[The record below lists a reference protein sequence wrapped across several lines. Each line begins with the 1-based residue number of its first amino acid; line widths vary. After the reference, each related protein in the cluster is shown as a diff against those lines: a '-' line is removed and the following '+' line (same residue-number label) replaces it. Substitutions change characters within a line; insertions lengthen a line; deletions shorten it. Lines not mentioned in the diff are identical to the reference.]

1 MGFGKGH
8 HLHLIDGS
16 AFIFR
21 AYHALPPL
29 TRKSDGLPVG
39 AVSGFCNML
48 NRYIE
53 DNDGPDAPT
62 HVAVIFDHS
71 SYSFRNK
78 IYDGYKANRPPAPE
92 DLVPQFP
99 LTREATKAFNIACEE
114 MEGFEAD
121 DMIAT
126 LAFRARDA
134 GGRVTIISSDKD
146 LMQLIQDGVSLY
158 DPMKN
163 IKIGPEAVLEK
174 FGVSPDKVIDVQA
187 LAGDSSDNVPG
198 VPGIGV
204 KTASQLINEYGSL
217 EKLLDN
223 ASSIKQEKRRE
234 SLLNNAELAIVSK
247 KLVSLFSDVPI
258 PYKISDLKWTPRND
272 DNLLAFL
279 KENNFKRLE
288 NRYFDPEQAG
298 NSQPESKNIEQN
310 YNLIT
315 KLSDLQNLIDECIK
329 CGVIAVDTETDSIN
343 AVQANLVGVSIST
356 KPGTAYY
363 IPLRHIENSV
373 PLLIDEKLDQK
384 DKIEQINFD
393 SAINLLKKILEDP
406 SIIKVGHNIKY
417 DMLVFSQK
425 RNGSIN
431 LFPVHDTMCMSYVN
445 DANRYSH
452 KLDSLAKDFFDH
464 ETIKYDDVCGRGAK
478 QVTFDKIHPNDVLN
492 YAAEDA
498 DFCLRIFLA
507 LKEELFISKLNSV
520 YERIER
526 PLINVIANMEKE
538 GILIDKSTLNALS
551 IEFQDKL
558 TLLQKKIYESCGEE
572 FNIASPKQLGEI
584 LFEKLNLPQDKKSK
598 TGNYSTSI
606 SVLEGLSTK
615 GFEIADLIIEWRTLS
630 KLKSTYTD
638 ALQESINKQT
648 KRVHTSYSMASAS
661 TGRLASTNPNL
672 QNIPIRTSDGRRIR
686 EAFIARDGYK
696 LISADYS
703 QIELRLM
710 AHAANE
716 TEMIKAFNENVDIH
730 SQTASKVFGIPIED
744 LDSETRRSAKAIN
757 FGIIYGI
764 SSFGLSKQLSCS
776 QSEAKNFIESYFDQF
791 PKIKSYM
798 DAMIE
803 NAKMKGYVETFF
815 GRRIPIKGI
824 NSKNFQERSFAERQ
838 SINAPIQGSAADII
852 KRAMIKIHN
861 VFQEKNIES
870 KMLLQVHDELVFE
883 CPKDEI
889 NTVSNLI
896 KKEMEQAN
904 LPLFPLNIP
913 IVVDFGEAD
922 NWSEAH

>member
-1 MGFGKGH
+1 MGSQR
-8 HLHLIDGS
+8 LILVDGS
-16 AFIFR
+16 GYIFR
-21 AYHALPPL
+21 AFYALPPMS
-29 TRKSDGLPVG
+29 REDGTPVN
-39 AVSGFCNML
+39 AVFGFTSML
-48 NRYIE
+48 LKLSE
-53 DNDGPDAPT
+53 DMEGENILVVFDAART
-62 HVAVIFDHS
+62 T
-71 SYSFRNK
+71 FRNA
-78 IYDGYKANRPPAPE
+78 IYKEYKANRSEPPE
-92 DLVPQFP
+92 ELVPQFD
-99 LTREATKAFNIACEE
+99 LIKKATTAIGLKSLEVENY
-114 MEGFEAD
+114 EAD
-121 DMIAT
+121 DIIAT
-126 LAFRARDA
+126 YVKIAKKENIETL
-134 GGRVTIISSDKD
+134 VISSDKD

-288 NRYFDPEQAG
+288 NRYFDLEQEG

-393 SAINLLKKILEDP
+393 SAINLLKKILQDP
-406 SIIKVGHNIKY
+406 SIIKVGHNIKF

-431 LFPVHDTMCMSYVN
+431 LYPVHDTMCMSYVN

-464 ETIKYDDVCGRGAK
+464 ETIKYDDVCGKGAK
-478 QVTFDKIHPNDVLN
+478 QVTFDKIHPNDGLN

-498 DFCLRIFLA
+498 DFCLRIFLG

-686 EAFIARDGYK
+686 EAFIAKDGYK

-791 PKIKSYM
+791 PKIKIYM

-889 NTVSNLI
+889 KAVSHLI

>member
-1 MGFGKGH
+1 MGSQR
-8 HLHLIDGS
+8 LILVDGS
-16 AFIFR
+16 GYIFR
-21 AYHALPPL
+21 AFYALPPMS
-29 TRKSDGLPVG
+29 REDGTPVN
-39 AVSGFCNML
+39 AVFGFTSML
-48 NRYIE
+48 LKLSE
-53 DNDGPDAPT
+53 DMEGENILVVFDAART
-62 HVAVIFDHS
+62 T
-71 SYSFRNK
+71 FRNE
-78 IYDGYKANRPPAPE
+78 IYKEYKANRSEPPE
-92 DLVPQFP
+92 ELVPQFD
-99 LTREATKAFNIACEE
+99 LIKKATTAIGLKSLEVENY
-114 MEGFEAD
+114 EAD
-121 DMIAT
+121 DIIAT
-126 LAFRARDA
+126 YVKIAKKENIETL
-134 GGRVTIISSDKD
+134 VISSDKD

-406 SIIKVGHNIKY
+406 SIIKVGHNIKF

-431 LFPVHDTMCMSYVN
+431 LYPVHDTMCMSYII

-464 ETIKYDDVCGRGAK
+464 ETIKYDDVCGKGAK

-558 TLLQKKIYESCGEE
+558 TLLQKKIYELCGEE

-606 SVLEGLSTK
+606 SVLEELSTK
-615 GFEIADLIIEWRTLS
+615 GFEIADLVIEWRALS

-744 LDSETRRSAKAIN
+744 LDSEIRRSAKAIN

-764 SSFGLSKQLSCS
+764 SAFGLSKQLSCS

>member
-1 MGFGKGH
+1 MGSQR
-8 HLHLIDGS
+8 LILVDGS
-16 AFIFR
+16 GYIFR
-21 AYHALPPL
+21 AFYALPPMS
-29 TRKSDGLPVG
+29 REDGTPVN
-39 AVSGFCNML
+39 AVFGFTSML
-48 NRYIE
+48 LKLSE
-53 DNDGPDAPT
+53 DMQGENILVVFDAART
-62 HVAVIFDHS
+62 T
-71 SYSFRNK
+71 FRNA
-78 IYDGYKANRPPAPE
+78 IYKEYKANRSEPPE
-92 DLVPQFP
+92 ELVPQFD
-99 LTREATKAFNIACEE
+99 LIKKATTAIGLKSLEVENY
-114 MEGFEAD
+114 EAD
-121 DMIAT
+121 DIIAT
-126 LAFRARDA
+126 YVKIAKKENIETL
-134 GGRVTIISSDKD
+134 IISSDKD
-146 LMQLIQDGVSLY
+146 LMQLIQDGVSLH

-163 IKIGPEAVLEK
+163 IKIGQEAVLEK
-174 FGVSPDKVIDVQA
+174 FGVLPDKVIDVQA

-217 EKLLDN
+217 ENLLDN

-258 PYKISDLKWTPRND
+258 PYKLSDLKWTPRND

-288 NRYFDPEQAG
+288 NRYFDSEQEG

-329 CGVIAVDTETDSIN
+329 CGVTAVDTETDSIN

-373 PLLIDEKLDQK
+373 TLLIDDKFDQK

-431 LFPVHDTMCMSYVN
+431 LFPVHDTMCMSYVT

-478 QVTFDKIHPNDVLN
+478 QVTFDKIHPNDALN

-520 YERIER
+520 YEKIER
-526 PLINVIANMEKE
+526 PLINVIASMEKE

-558 TLLQKKIYESCGEE
+558 ILLQKKIYELCGEE

-638 ALQESINKQT
+638 ALQESINKHT

-686 EAFIARDGYK
+686 EAFIAKDGYK

-744 LDSETRRSAKAIN
+744 LDADIRRSAKAIN

-764 SSFGLSKQLSCS
+764 SAFGLSKQLSCS

-861 VFQEKNIES
+861 VFQEKSLET

-883 CPKDEI
+883 CPKYEI
-889 NTVSNLI
+889 NDVSKLI

-913 IVVDFGEAD
+913 ILVDFGEAD
-922 NWSEAH
+922 NWSQAH

>member
-1 MGFGKGH
+1 MGSQR
-8 HLHLIDGS
+8 LILVDGS
-16 AFIFR
+16 GYIFR
-21 AYHALPPL
+21 AFYALPPMS
-29 TRKSDGLPVG
+29 REDGTPVN
-39 AVSGFCNML
+39 AVFGFTSML
-48 NRYIE
+48 LKLSE
-53 DNDGPDAPT
+53 DMEGENILVVFDAART
-62 HVAVIFDHS
+62 T
-71 SYSFRNK
+71 FRNE
-78 IYDGYKANRPPAPE
+78 IYKEYKANRSEPPE
-92 DLVPQFP
+92 ELVPQFD
-99 LTREATKAFNIACEE
+99 LIKKATTAIGLKSLEVENY
-114 MEGFEAD
+114 EAD
-121 DMIAT
+121 DIIAT
-126 LAFRARDA
+126 YVKIAKKENIETL
-134 GGRVTIISSDKD
+134 VISSDKD
-146 LMQLIQDGVSLY
+146 LMQLIQDHVSLY

-163 IKIGPEAVLEK
+163 IKIGPEAVFEK

-288 NRYFDPEQAG
+288 NRYFDLEQEG

-431 LFPVHDTMCMSYVN
+431 LYPVHDTMCMSYVN

-744 LDSETRRSAKAIN
+744 LDSEIRRSAKAIN

-764 SSFGLSKQLSCS
+764 SAFGLSKQLSCS

-904 LPLFPLNIP
+904 LPSFPLNIP

>member
-1 MGFGKGH
+1 MGSQR
-8 HLHLIDGS
+8 LILVDGS
-16 AFIFR
+16 GYIFR
-21 AYHALPPL
+21 AFYALPPMS
-29 TRKSDGLPVG
+29 REDGTPVN
-39 AVSGFCNML
+39 AVFGFTSML
-48 NRYIE
+48 LKLSE
-53 DNDGPDAPT
+53 DMEGENILVVFDAART
-62 HVAVIFDHS
+62 T
-71 SYSFRNK
+71 FRNA
-78 IYDGYKANRPPAPE
+78 IYKEYKANRSEPPE
-92 DLVPQFP
+92 ELVPQFD
-99 LTREATKAFNIACEE
+99 LIKKATTAIGLKSLEVENY
-114 MEGFEAD
+114 EAD
-121 DMIAT
+121 DIIAT
-126 LAFRARDA
+126 YVKIAKKENIETL
-134 GGRVTIISSDKD
+134 VISSDKD
-146 LMQLIQDGVSLY
+146 LMQLIQDHVSLY

-163 IKIGPEAVLEK
+163 IKIGPEAVFEK

-288 NRYFDPEQAG
+288 NRYFDPEQAD

-393 SAINLLKKILEDP
+393 SAINLLKKILQDP

-431 LFPVHDTMCMSYVN
+431 LYPVHDTMCMSYVN

-538 GILIDKSTLNALS
+538 GILIDKGALKSLS

-558 TLLQKKIYESCGEE
+558 TLIQKKIYELCGEE

-744 LDSETRRSAKAIN
+744 LDSEIRRSAKAIN

-764 SSFGLSKQLSCS
+764 SAFGLSKQLSCS

-803 NAKMKGYVETFF
+803 NAKMNGYVETFF

>member
-1 MGFGKGH
+1 MGSQR
-8 HLHLIDGS
+8 LILVDGS
-16 AFIFR
+16 GYIFR
-21 AYHALPPL
+21 AFYALPPMS
-29 TRKSDGLPVG
+29 REDGTPVN
-39 AVSGFCNML
+39 AVFGFTSML
-48 NRYIE
+48 LKLSE
-53 DNDGPDAPT
+53 DMEGENILVVFDAART
-62 HVAVIFDHS
+62 T
-71 SYSFRNK
+71 FRNA
-78 IYDGYKANRPPAPE
+78 IYKEYKANRSEPPE
-92 DLVPQFP
+92 ELVPQFD
-99 LTREATKAFNIACEE
+99 LIKKATTAIGLKSLEVENY
-114 MEGFEAD
+114 EAD
-121 DMIAT
+121 DIIAT
-126 LAFRARDA
+126 YVKIAKKENIETL
-134 GGRVTIISSDKD
+134 VISSDKD

-431 LFPVHDTMCMSYVN
+431 LYPVHDTMCMSYVN

-558 TLLQKKIYESCGEE
+558 TLLQKKIYELCGEE

-744 LDSETRRSAKAIN
+744 LDSEIRRSAKAIN

-764 SSFGLSKQLSCS
+764 SAFGLSKQLSCS

-889 NTVSNLI
+889 NNVSNLI

>member
-1 MGFGKGH
+1 MGSQR
-8 HLHLIDGS
+8 LILVDGS
-16 AFIFR
+16 GYIFR
-21 AYHALPPL
+21 AFYALPPMS
-29 TRKSDGLPVG
+29 REDGTPVN
-39 AVSGFCNML
+39 AVFGFTSML
-48 NRYIE
+48 LKLSE
-53 DNDGPDAPT
+53 DMEGENILVVFDAART
-62 HVAVIFDHS
+62 T
-71 SYSFRNK
+71 FRNA
-78 IYDGYKANRPPAPE
+78 IYKEYKANRSEPPE
-92 DLVPQFP
+92 ELVPQFD
-99 LTREATKAFNIACEE
+99 LIKKATTAIGLKSLEVENY
-114 MEGFEAD
+114 EAD
-121 DMIAT
+121 DIIAT
-126 LAFRARDA
+126 YVKIAKKENIETL
-134 GGRVTIISSDKD
+134 VISSDKD

-288 NRYFDPEQAG
+288 NRYFDLEQEG

-363 IPLRHIENSV
+363 IPLRHIENSL

-431 LFPVHDTMCMSYVN
+431 LYPVHDTMCMSYVN

-558 TLLQKKIYESCGEE
+558 TLLQKKIYELCGEE

-791 PKIKSYM
+791 PKIKIYM

-861 VFQEKNIES
+861 IFQAKKIES

>member
-1 MGFGKGH
+1 MGSQR
-8 HLHLIDGS
+8 LILVDGS
-16 AFIFR
+16 GYIFR
-21 AYHALPPL
+21 AFYALPPMS
-29 TRKSDGLPVG
+29 REDGTPVN
-39 AVSGFCNML
+39 AVFGFTSML
-48 NRYIE
+48 LKLSE
-53 DNDGPDAPT
+53 DMEGENILVVFDAART
-62 HVAVIFDHS
+62 T
-71 SYSFRNK
+71 FRNA
-78 IYDGYKANRPPAPE
+78 IYKEYKANRSEPPE
-92 DLVPQFP
+92 ELVPQFD
-99 LTREATKAFNIACEE
+99 LIKKATTAIGLKSLEVENY
-114 MEGFEAD
+114 EAD
-121 DMIAT
+121 DIIAT
-126 LAFRARDA
+126 YVKIAKKENIETL
-134 GGRVTIISSDKD
+134 VISSDKD

-288 NRYFDPEQAG
+288 NRYFDPEQEG

-393 SAINLLKKILEDP
+393 SAINLLKKILQDP
-406 SIIKVGHNIKY
+406 SIIKVGHNIKF

-431 LFPVHDTMCMSYVN
+431 LYPVHDTMCMSYVN

-498 DFCLRIFLA
+498 DFCLRIFLD

-538 GILIDKSTLNALS
+538 GILIDKSKLNALS

-558 TLLQKKIYESCGEE
+558 TLIQKKIYELCGEE

-686 EAFIARDGYK
+686 EAFIAKDGYK
-696 LISADYS
+696 LVSADYS

-730 SQTASKVFGIPIED
+730 AQTASKVFGIPIED

>member
-1 MGFGKGH
+1 M
-8 HLHLIDGS
+8 
-16 AFIFR
+16 
-21 AYHALPPL
+21 
-29 TRKSDGLPVG
+29 
-39 AVSGFCNML
+39 
-48 NRYIE
+48 
-53 DNDGPDAPT
+53 
-62 HVAVIFDHS
+62 
-71 SYSFRNK
+71 
-78 IYDGYKANRPPAPE
+78 
-92 DLVPQFP
+92 
-99 LTREATKAFNIACEE
+99 
-114 MEGFEAD
+114 
-121 DMIAT
+121 
-126 LAFRARDA
+126 
-134 GGRVTIISSDKD
+134 
-146 LMQLIQDGVSLY
+146 
-158 DPMKN
+158 
-163 IKIGPEAVLEK
+163 
-174 FGVSPDKVIDVQA
+174 
-187 LAGDSSDNVPG
+187 
-198 VPGIGV
+198 
-204 KTASQLINEYGSL
+204 
-217 EKLLDN
+217 
-223 ASSIKQEKRRE
+223 
-234 SLLNNAELAIVSK
+234 
-247 KLVSLFSDVPI
+247 
-258 PYKISDLKWTPRND
+258 
-272 DNLLAFL
+272 AFL

-393 SAINLLKKILEDP
+393 SAINLLKKILQDP

-431 LFPVHDTMCMSYVN
+431 LYPVHDTMCMSYVN

-558 TLLQKKIYESCGEE
+558 TLLQKKIYELCGEE

-744 LDSETRRSAKAIN
+744 LDSEIRRSAKAIN

-764 SSFGLSKQLSCS
+764 SAFGLSKQLSCS

-861 VFQEKNIES
+861 IFQAKNIES

>member
-1 MGFGKGH
+1 MDSQR
-8 HLHLIDGS
+8 LILVDGS
-16 AFIFR
+16 GYIFR
-21 AYHALPPL
+21 AFYALPPMS
-29 TRKSDGLPVG
+29 REDGTPVN
-39 AVSGFCNML
+39 AVFGFTSML
-48 NRYIE
+48 LKLSE
-53 DNDGPDAPT
+53 DMEGENILVVFDAART
-62 HVAVIFDHS
+62 T
-71 SYSFRNK
+71 FRNE
-78 IYDGYKANRPPAPE
+78 IYKEYKANRSEPPE
-92 DLVPQFP
+92 ELVPQFD
-99 LTREATKAFNIACEE
+99 LIKKATTAIGLKSLEVENY
-114 MEGFEAD
+114 EAD
-121 DMIAT
+121 DIIAT
-126 LAFRARDA
+126 YVKKAKKENIETL
-134 GGRVTIISSDKD
+134 VISSDKD

-288 NRYFDPEQAG
+288 NRYFDPEQEG
-298 NSQPESKNIEQN
+298 NSQPESKNLEQN

-393 SAINLLKKILEDP
+393 SAINLLIKILEDP

-431 LFPVHDTMCMSYVN
+431 LYPVHDTMCMSYVN

-558 TLLQKKIYESCGEE
+558 TLLQKKIYELCGEE

-744 LDSETRRSAKAIN
+744 LDSEIRRSAKAIN

-764 SSFGLSKQLSCS
+764 SAFGLSKQLSCS

-803 NAKMKGYVETFF
+803 NAKMRGYVETFF

-889 NTVSNLI
+889 NNVSNLI

>member
-1 MGFGKGH
+1 MGSQR
-8 HLHLIDGS
+8 LILVDGS
-16 AFIFR
+16 GYIFR
-21 AYHALPPL
+21 AFYALPPMS
-29 TRKSDGLPVG
+29 REDGTPVN
-39 AVSGFCNML
+39 AVFGFTSML
-48 NRYIE
+48 LKLSE
-53 DNDGPDAPT
+53 DMEGENILVVFDAART
-62 HVAVIFDHS
+62 T
-71 SYSFRNK
+71 FRNA
-78 IYDGYKANRPPAPE
+78 IYKEYKANRSEPPE
-92 DLVPQFP
+92 ELVPQFD
-99 LTREATKAFNIACEE
+99 LIKKATTAIGLKSLEVENY
-114 MEGFEAD
+114 EAD
-121 DMIAT
+121 DIIAT
-126 LAFRARDA
+126 YVKIAKKENIETL
-134 GGRVTIISSDKD
+134 VISSDKD

-393 SAINLLKKILEDP
+393 SAINLLKKVLEDP

-431 LFPVHDTMCMSYVN
+431 LYPVHDTMCMSYVN

-558 TLLQKKIYESCGEE
+558 TLIQKKIYELCGEE

-764 SSFGLSKQLSCS
+764 SAFGLSKQLSCS

>member
-1 MGFGKGH
+1 M
-8 HLHLIDGS
+8 
-16 AFIFR
+16 
-21 AYHALPPL
+21 
-29 TRKSDGLPVG
+29 
-39 AVSGFCNML
+39 
-48 NRYIE
+48 
-53 DNDGPDAPT
+53 
-62 HVAVIFDHS
+62 
-71 SYSFRNK
+71 
-78 IYDGYKANRPPAPE
+78 
-92 DLVPQFP
+92 
-99 LTREATKAFNIACEE
+99 
-114 MEGFEAD
+114 
-121 DMIAT
+121 
-126 LAFRARDA
+126 
-134 GGRVTIISSDKD
+134 
-146 LMQLIQDGVSLY
+146 
-158 DPMKN
+158 
-163 IKIGPEAVLEK
+163 
-174 FGVSPDKVIDVQA
+174 
-187 LAGDSSDNVPG
+187 
-198 VPGIGV
+198 
-204 KTASQLINEYGSL
+204 
-217 EKLLDN
+217 
-223 ASSIKQEKRRE
+223 
-234 SLLNNAELAIVSK
+234 
-247 KLVSLFSDVPI
+247 
-258 PYKISDLKWTPRND
+258 
-272 DNLLAFL
+272 AFL

-288 NRYFDPEQAG
+288 NRYFDLEQEG

-363 IPLRHIENSV
+363 IPLRHIENSL

-393 SAINLLKKILEDP
+393 SAINLLKKILQDP
-406 SIIKVGHNIKY
+406 SIIKVGHNIKF

-431 LFPVHDTMCMSYVN
+431 LYPVHDTMCMSYVT

-464 ETIKYDDVCGRGAK
+464 ETIKYDDVCGKGAK
-478 QVTFDKIHPNDVLN
+478 QVTFDKIHPNDALN

-498 DFCLRIFLA
+498 DFCLRIFLV

-538 GILIDKSTLNALS
+538 GILIDKSKLNALS

-558 TLLQKKIYESCGEE
+558 TLLQEKIYESCDEE

-686 EAFIARDGYK
+686 EAFIAKDGYK

-730 SQTASKVFGIPIED
+730 AQTASKVFGIPIED
-744 LDSETRRSAKAIN
+744 LDSEIRRSAKAIN

-764 SSFGLSKQLSCS
+764 SAFGLSKQLSCS

-791 PKIKSYM
+791 PKIKIYM

>member
-1 MGFGKGH
+1 MGSQR
-8 HLHLIDGS
+8 LILVDGS
-16 AFIFR
+16 GYIFR
-21 AYHALPPL
+21 AFYALPPMS
-29 TRKSDGLPVG
+29 REDGTPVN
-39 AVSGFCNML
+39 AVFGFTSML
-48 NRYIE
+48 LKLSE
-53 DNDGPDAPT
+53 DMEGENILVVFDAART
-62 HVAVIFDHS
+62 T
-71 SYSFRNK
+71 FRNE
-78 IYDGYKANRPPAPE
+78 IYKEYKANRSEPPE
-92 DLVPQFP
+92 ELVPQFD
-99 LTREATKAFNIACEE
+99 LIKKATTAIGLKSLEVENY
-114 MEGFEAD
+114 EAD
-121 DMIAT
+121 DIIAT
-126 LAFRARDA
+126 YVKIAKKENIETL
-134 GGRVTIISSDKD
+134 VISSDKD

-406 SIIKVGHNIKY
+406 SIIKVGHNIKF

-431 LFPVHDTMCMSYVN
+431 LYPVHDTMCMSYVN

-464 ETIKYDDVCGRGAK
+464 ETIKYDDVCGKGAK
-478 QVTFDKIHPNDVLN
+478 QVTFDKIHPNDGLN

-498 DFCLRIFLA
+498 DFCLRIFLG

-538 GILIDKSTLNALS
+538 GILIDKSTLNTLS

-686 EAFIARDGYK
+686 EAFIAKDGYK

-791 PKIKSYM
+791 PKIKIYM

>member
-1 MGFGKGH
+1 MGSQR
-8 HLHLIDGS
+8 LILVDGS
-16 AFIFR
+16 GYIFR
-21 AYHALPPL
+21 AFYALPPMS
-29 TRKSDGLPVG
+29 REDGTPVN
-39 AVSGFCNML
+39 AVFGFTSML
-48 NRYIE
+48 LKLSE
-53 DNDGPDAPT
+53 DMEGENILVVFDAART
-62 HVAVIFDHS
+62 T
-71 SYSFRNK
+71 FRNA
-78 IYDGYKANRPPAPE
+78 IYKEYKANRSEPPE
-92 DLVPQFP
+92 ELVPQFD
-99 LTREATKAFNIACEE
+99 LIKKATTAIGLKSLEVENY
-114 MEGFEAD
+114 EAD
-121 DMIAT
+121 DIIAT
-126 LAFRARDA
+126 YVKIAKKENIETL
-134 GGRVTIISSDKD
+134 VISSDKD

-431 LFPVHDTMCMSYVN
+431 LYPVHDTMCMSYVN

-464 ETIKYDDVCGRGAK
+464 ETIKYDDVCGKGAK
-478 QVTFDKIHPNDVLN
+478 QVTFDKIHPNDALN

-558 TLLQKKIYESCGEE
+558 TLLQKKIYELCGEE

-744 LDSETRRSAKAIN
+744 LDSEIRRSAKAIN

>member
-1 MGFGKGH
+1 MLCNLGY
-8 HLHLIDGS
+8 IS
-16 AFIFR
+16 AS
-21 AYHALPPL
+21 P
-29 TRKSDGLPVG
+29 S
-39 AVSGFCNML
+39 
-48 NRYIE
+48 
-53 DNDGPDAPT
+53 
-62 HVAVIFDHS
+62 
-71 SYSFRNK
+71 
-78 IYDGYKANRPPAPE
+78 AN
-92 DLVPQFP
+92 
-99 LTREATKAFNIACEE
+99 
-114 MEGFEAD
+114 
-121 DMIAT
+121 
-126 LAFRARDA
+126 
-134 GGRVTIISSDKD
+134 
-146 LMQLIQDGVSLY
+146 
-158 DPMKN
+158 
-163 IKIGPEAVLEK
+163 
-174 FGVSPDKVIDVQA
+174 
-187 LAGDSSDNVPG
+187 
-198 VPGIGV
+198 
-204 KTASQLINEYGSL
+204 
-217 EKLLDN
+217 
-223 ASSIKQEKRRE
+223 
-234 SLLNNAELAIVSK
+234 
-247 KLVSLFSDVPI
+247 
-258 PYKISDLKWTPRND
+258 
-272 DNLLAFL
+272 
-279 KENNFKRLE
+279 
-288 NRYFDPEQAG
+288 
-298 NSQPESKNIEQN
+298 
-310 YNLIT
+310 
-315 KLSDLQNLIDECIK
+315 LQNLIDECIK

-393 SAINLLKKILEDP
+393 SATNLLKKVLEDP

-431 LFPVHDTMCMSYVN
+431 LYPVHDTMCMSYVN

-464 ETIKYDDVCGRGAK
+464 ETIKYDDVCGKGSK
-478 QVTFDKIHPNDVLN
+478 QVTFDKIHPNDALN

-498 DFCLRIFLA
+498 DFCLRIFTS

-538 GILIDKSTLNALS
+538 GILIDKGTLNALS

-558 TLLQKKIYESCGEE
+558 TLIQKKIYELCGEE

-606 SVLEGLSTK
+606 SVLEELSTK
-615 GFEIADLIIEWRTLS
+615 GFEIADLVIEWRTLS

-791 PKIKSYM
+791 PKIKIYM

-861 VFQEKNIES
+861 VFQEKNIET

>member
-1 MGFGKGH
+1 MKNNR
-8 HLHLIDGS
+8 LILVDGS
-16 AFIFR
+16 GYIFR
-21 AYHALPPL
+21 AFYALPPMS
-29 TRKSDGLPVG
+29 REDGTPVN
-39 AVSGFCNML
+39 AVFGFTSML
-48 NRYIE
+48 LKLSE
-53 DNDGPDAPT
+53 DMEGENILVVFDAART
-62 HVAVIFDHS
+62 T
-71 SYSFRNK
+71 FRNT
-78 IYDGYKANRPPAPE
+78 IYKEYKANRSEPPE
-92 DLVPQFP
+92 ELVPQFD
-99 LTREATKAFNIACEE
+99 LIKKATTAIGLKSLEVENY
-114 MEGFEAD
+114 EAD
-121 DMIAT
+121 DIIAT
-126 LAFRARDA
+126 YVKIAKKENIETL
-134 GGRVTIISSDKD
+134 VISSDKD

-288 NRYFDPEQAG
+288 NRYFDPEQAD

-363 IPLRHIENSV
+363 IPLRHIENSA

-431 LFPVHDTMCMSYVN
+431 LYPVHDTMCMSYVN

-526 PLINVIANMEKE
+526 PLINVIVNMEKE

-558 TLLQKKIYESCGEE
+558 TLLQKKIYELCGEE

-889 NTVSNLI
+889 NIVSNLI

>member
-1 MGFGKGH
+1 MGSQR
-8 HLHLIDGS
+8 LILVDGS
-16 AFIFR
+16 GYIFR
-21 AYHALPPL
+21 AFYALPPMSREDGTPVNAVFGFTSML
-29 TRKSDGLPVG
+29 LKLSDDMEG
-39 AVSGFCNML
+39 
-48 NRYIE
+48 
-53 DNDGPDAPT
+53 DNILVVFDAART
-62 HVAVIFDHS
+62 T
-71 SYSFRNK
+71 FRNA
-78 IYDGYKANRPPAPE
+78 IYKEYKANRSEPPE
-92 DLVPQFP
+92 ELVPQFD
-99 LTREATKAFNIACEE
+99 LIKKATTAIGLKSLEVENY
-114 MEGFEAD
+114 EAD
-121 DMIAT
+121 DIIAT
-126 LAFRARDA
+126 YVKIAKKENIETL
-134 GGRVTIISSDKD
+134 VISSDKD

-163 IKIGPEAVLEK
+163 TKIGPEAVLEK

-223 ASSIKQEKRRE
+223 VSSIKQEKRRE

-288 NRYFDPEQAG
+288 NRYFDLEQAG

-363 IPLRHIENSV
+363 IPLRHIENSL

-393 SAINLLKKILEDP
+393 SAINLLKKILQDP
-406 SIIKVGHNIKY
+406 SIIKVGHNIKF

-431 LFPVHDTMCMSYVN
+431 LYPVHDTMCMSYVN

-498 DFCLRIFLA
+498 DFCLRIFLG

-558 TLLQKKIYESCGEE
+558 TLLQKKIYETCGEE

-686 EAFIARDGYK
+686 EAFIAKDGYK

-716 TEMIKAFNENVDIH
+716 TEMIKAFNDNVDIH

-791 PKIKSYM
+791 PKIKIYM

-861 VFQEKNIES
+861 VFQEKNIVA

-922 NWSEAH
+922 NWVC

>member
-1 MGFGKGH
+1 MGSQR
-8 HLHLIDGS
+8 LILVDGS
-16 AFIFR
+16 GYIFR
-21 AYHALPPL
+21 AFYALPPMS
-29 TRKSDGLPVG
+29 REDGTPVN
-39 AVSGFCNML
+39 AVFGFTSML
-48 NRYIE
+48 LKLSE
-53 DNDGPDAPT
+53 DMEGENILVVFDAART
-62 HVAVIFDHS
+62 T
-71 SYSFRNK
+71 FRNE
-78 IYDGYKANRPPAPE
+78 IYKEYKANRSEPPE
-92 DLVPQFP
+92 ELVPQFD
-99 LTREATKAFNIACEE
+99 LIKKATTAIGLKSLEVENY
-114 MEGFEAD
+114 EAD
-121 DMIAT
+121 DIIAT
-126 LAFRARDA
+126 YVKIAKKENIETL
-134 GGRVTIISSDKD
+134 VISSDKD

-288 NRYFDPEQAG
+288 NRYFYPEQAG

-431 LFPVHDTMCMSYVN
+431 LYPVHDTMCMSYVN

-686 EAFIARDGYK
+686 EAFIAKDGYK

-744 LDSETRRSAKAIN
+744 LDAETRRSAKAIN

>member
-1 MGFGKGH
+1 MGSQR
-8 HLHLIDGS
+8 LILVDGS
-16 AFIFR
+16 GYIFR
-21 AYHALPPL
+21 AFYALPPMS
-29 TRKSDGLPVG
+29 REDGTPVN
-39 AVSGFCNML
+39 AVFGFTSML
-48 NRYIE
+48 LKLSE
-53 DNDGPDAPT
+53 DMEGENILVVFDAART
-62 HVAVIFDHS
+62 T
-71 SYSFRNK
+71 FRNA
-78 IYDGYKANRPPAPE
+78 IYKEYKANRSEPPE
-92 DLVPQFP
+92 ELVPQFD
-99 LTREATKAFNIACEE
+99 LIKKATTAIGLKSLEVENY
-114 MEGFEAD
+114 EAD
-121 DMIAT
+121 DIIAT
-126 LAFRARDA
+126 YVKIAKKENIETL
-134 GGRVTIISSDKD
+134 VISSDKD

-431 LFPVHDTMCMSYVN
+431 LYPVHDTMCMSYVN

-464 ETIKYDDVCGRGAK
+464 ETIKYDDVCGKGSK
-478 QVTFDKIHPNDVLN
+478 QVTFDKIHPNDALN

-498 DFCLRIFLA
+498 DFCLRIFTA

-538 GILIDKSTLNALS
+538 GILIDKGTLNALS

-558 TLLQKKIYESCGEE
+558 TLLQKKIYELCGEE

-744 LDSETRRSAKAIN
+744 LDSEIRRSAKAIN

-764 SSFGLSKQLSCS
+764 SAFGLSKQLSCS

>member
-1 MGFGKGH
+1 MGSQR
-8 HLHLIDGS
+8 LILVDGS
-16 AFIFR
+16 GYIFR
-21 AYHALPPL
+21 AFYALPPMS
-29 TRKSDGLPVG
+29 REDGTPVN
-39 AVSGFCNML
+39 AVFGFTSML
-48 NRYIE
+48 LKLSE
-53 DNDGPDAPT
+53 DMEGENILVVFDAART
-62 HVAVIFDHS
+62 T
-71 SYSFRNK
+71 FRNA
-78 IYDGYKANRPPAPE
+78 IYKEYKANRSEPPE
-92 DLVPQFP
+92 ELVPQFD
-99 LTREATKAFNIACEE
+99 LIKKATTAIGLKSLEVENY
-114 MEGFEAD
+114 EAD
-121 DMIAT
+121 DIIAT
-126 LAFRARDA
+126 YVKIAKKENIETL
-134 GGRVTIISSDKD
+134 VISSDKD

-288 NRYFDPEQAG
+288 NRYFDLEQAG

-363 IPLRHIENSV
+363 IPLRHIENSL

-431 LFPVHDTMCMSYVN
+431 LYPVHDTMCMSYVN

-498 DFCLRIFLA
+498 DFCLRIFLG

-686 EAFIARDGYK
+686 EAFIAKDGYK
-696 LISADYS
+696 LLSADYS

-730 SQTASKVFGIPIED
+730 AQTASKVFGIPIED

-791 PKIKSYM
+791 PKIKIYM

>member
-1 MGFGKGH
+1 MGSQR
-8 HLHLIDGS
+8 LILVDGS
-16 AFIFR
+16 GYIFR
-21 AYHALPPL
+21 AFYALPPMS
-29 TRKSDGLPVG
+29 REDGTPVN
-39 AVSGFCNML
+39 AVFGFTSML
-48 NRYIE
+48 LKLSE
-53 DNDGPDAPT
+53 DMEGENILVVFDAART
-62 HVAVIFDHS
+62 T
-71 SYSFRNK
+71 FRNA
-78 IYDGYKANRPPAPE
+78 IYKEYKANRSEPPE
-92 DLVPQFP
+92 ELVPQFD
-99 LTREATKAFNIACEE
+99 LIKKATTAIGLKSLEVENY
-114 MEGFEAD
+114 EAD
-121 DMIAT
+121 DIIAT
-126 LAFRARDA
+126 YVKIAKKENIETL
-134 GGRVTIISSDKD
+134 VISSDKD

-393 SAINLLKKILEDP
+393 SAINLLKKILQDP
-406 SIIKVGHNIKY
+406 SIIKVGHNIKF

-431 LFPVHDTMCMSYVN
+431 LYPVHDTMCMSYVN

-464 ETIKYDDVCGRGAK
+464 ETIKYDDVCGKGAK
-478 QVTFDKIHPNDVLN
+478 QVTFDKIHPNDALN

-538 GILIDKSTLNALS
+538 GILIDKGTLNALS

-558 TLLQKKIYESCGEE
+558 TLLQKKIYELCGEE

-686 EAFIARDGYK
+686 EAFIAKDGYK

>member
-1 MGFGKGH
+1 MGSQR
-8 HLHLIDGS
+8 LILVDGS
-16 AFIFR
+16 GYIFR
-21 AYHALPPL
+21 AFYALPPMS
-29 TRKSDGLPVG
+29 REDGTPVN
-39 AVSGFCNML
+39 AVFGFTSML
-48 NRYIE
+48 LKLSE
-53 DNDGPDAPT
+53 DMEGENILVVFDAART
-62 HVAVIFDHS
+62 T
-71 SYSFRNK
+71 FRNA
-78 IYDGYKANRPPAPE
+78 IYKEYKANRSEPPE
-92 DLVPQFP
+92 ELVPQFD
-99 LTREATKAFNIACEE
+99 LIKKATTAIGLKSLEVENY
-114 MEGFEAD
+114 EAD
-121 DMIAT
+121 DIIAT
-126 LAFRARDA
+126 YVKIAKKENIETL
-134 GGRVTIISSDKD
+134 VISSDKD

-373 PLLIDEKLDQK
+373 PLLIDEKFDQK

-393 SAINLLKKILEDP
+393 SAINLLKKILQDP
-406 SIIKVGHNIKY
+406 SIIKVGHNIKF

-431 LFPVHDTMCMSYVN
+431 LYPVHDTMCMSYVN

-558 TLLQKKIYESCGEE
+558 TLLQKKIYELCGEE

-686 EAFIARDGYK
+686 EAFIAKDGYK

>member
-1 MGFGKGH
+1 MGSQR
-8 HLHLIDGS
+8 LILVDGS
-16 AFIFR
+16 GYIFR
-21 AYHALPPL
+21 AFYALPPMS
-29 TRKSDGLPVG
+29 REDGTPVN
-39 AVSGFCNML
+39 AVFGFTSML
-48 NRYIE
+48 LKLSE
-53 DNDGPDAPT
+53 DMEGENILVVFDAART
-62 HVAVIFDHS
+62 T
-71 SYSFRNK
+71 FRNA
-78 IYDGYKANRPPAPE
+78 IYKEYKANRSEPPE
-92 DLVPQFP
+92 ELVPQFD
-99 LTREATKAFNIACEE
+99 LIKKATTAIGLKSLEVENY
-114 MEGFEAD
+114 EAD
-121 DMIAT
+121 DIIAT
-126 LAFRARDA
+126 YVKIAKKENIETL
-134 GGRVTIISSDKD
+134 VISSDKD

-288 NRYFDPEQAG
+288 NRYFDLEQAG

-329 CGVIAVDTETDSIN
+329 CGVIAVDTETDTIN

-431 LFPVHDTMCMSYVN
+431 LYPVHDTMCMSYVN

-686 EAFIARDGYK
+686 EAFIAKDGYK

-744 LDSETRRSAKAIN
+744 LDSEIRRSAKAIN

-764 SSFGLSKQLSCS
+764 SAFGLSKQLSCS

>member
-1 MGFGKGH
+1 MGSQR
-8 HLHLIDGS
+8 LILVDGS
-16 AFIFR
+16 GYIFR
-21 AYHALPPL
+21 AFYALPPMS
-29 TRKSDGLPVG
+29 REDGTPVN
-39 AVSGFCNML
+39 AVFGFTSML
-48 NRYIE
+48 LKLSE
-53 DNDGPDAPT
+53 DMEGENILVVFDAART
-62 HVAVIFDHS
+62 T
-71 SYSFRNK
+71 FRNA
-78 IYDGYKANRPPAPE
+78 IYKEYKANRSEPPE
-92 DLVPQFP
+92 ELVPQFD
-99 LTREATKAFNIACEE
+99 LIKKATTAIGLKSLEVENY
-114 MEGFEAD
+114 EAD
-121 DMIAT
+121 DIIAT
-126 LAFRARDA
+126 YVKIAKKENIETL
-134 GGRVTIISSDKD
+134 VISSDKD

-163 IKIGPEAVLEK
+163 IKIGPEAVQEK

-223 ASSIKQEKRRE
+223 TSSIKQEKRRE

-288 NRYFDPEQAG
+288 NRYFDLEQAG

-393 SAINLLKKILEDP
+393 SAINLLKKILQDP
-406 SIIKVGHNIKY
+406 SIIKVGHNIKF

-431 LFPVHDTMCMSYVN
+431 LYPVHDTMCMSYVN

-507 LKEELFISKLNSV
+507 LREELFISKLNSV

-686 EAFIARDGYK
+686 EAFIAKDGYK

-744 LDSETRRSAKAIN
+744 LDSEIRRSAKAIN

-764 SSFGLSKQLSCS
+764 SAFGLSKQLSCS

>member
-1 MGFGKGH
+1 MGSQR
-8 HLHLIDGS
+8 LILVDGS
-16 AFIFR
+16 GYIFR
-21 AYHALPPL
+21 AFYALPPMS
-29 TRKSDGLPVG
+29 REDGTPVN
-39 AVSGFCNML
+39 AVFGFTSML
-48 NRYIE
+48 LKLSE
-53 DNDGPDAPT
+53 DMEGENILVVFDAART
-62 HVAVIFDHS
+62 T
-71 SYSFRNK
+71 FRNE
-78 IYDGYKANRPPAPE
+78 IYKEYKANRSEPPE
-92 DLVPQFP
+92 ELVPQFD
-99 LTREATKAFNIACEE
+99 LIKKATTAIGLKSLEVENY
-114 MEGFEAD
+114 EAD
-121 DMIAT
+121 DIIAT
-126 LAFRARDA
+126 YVKIAKKENIETL
-134 GGRVTIISSDKD
+134 VISSDKD

-288 NRYFDPEQAG
+288 NRYFHPEQAG

-431 LFPVHDTMCMSYVN
+431 LYPVHDTMCMSYVN

-464 ETIKYDDVCGRGAK
+464 ETIKYDDVCGKGAK
-478 QVTFDKIHPNDVLN
+478 QVTFDKIHPNDGLN

-498 DFCLRIFLA
+498 DFCLRIFLG

-558 TLLQKKIYESCGEE
+558 TLLQKKIYELCGEE

-791 PKIKSYM
+791 PKIKIYM

>member
-1 MGFGKGH
+1 MGSQR
-8 HLHLIDGS
+8 LILVDGS
-16 AFIFR
+16 GYIFR
-21 AYHALPPL
+21 AFYALPPMS
-29 TRKSDGLPVG
+29 REDGTPVN
-39 AVSGFCNML
+39 AVFGFTSML
-48 NRYIE
+48 LKLSE
-53 DNDGPDAPT
+53 DMEGENILVVFDAART
-62 HVAVIFDHS
+62 T
-71 SYSFRNK
+71 FRNA
-78 IYDGYKANRPPAPE
+78 IYKEYKANRSEPPE
-92 DLVPQFP
+92 ELVPQFD
-99 LTREATKAFNIACEE
+99 LIKKATTAIGLKSLEVENY
-114 MEGFEAD
+114 EAD
-121 DMIAT
+121 DIIAT
-126 LAFRARDA
+126 YVKIAKKENIETL
-134 GGRVTIISSDKD
+134 VISSDKD

-288 NRYFDPEQAG
+288 NRYFDPEKEG

-431 LFPVHDTMCMSYVN
+431 LYPVHDTMCMSYVN

-478 QVTFDKIHPNDVLN
+478 QVTFDKIHPNDALN

-538 GILIDKSTLNALS
+538 GILIDKSKLNALS

-558 TLLQKKIYESCGEE
+558 TLLQKKIYELCGEE

-791 PKIKSYM
+791 PKIKIYM

-883 CPKDEI
+883 CPKDNADTVMEKMK
-889 NTVSNLI
+889 NT
-896 KKEMEQAN
+896 MEQTVK
-904 LPLFPLNIP
+904 LNIP
-913 IVVDFGEAD
+913 LIAEAAIGS
-922 NWSEAH
+922 NWNEAH

>member
-1 MGFGKGH
+1 M
-8 HLHLIDGS
+8 
-16 AFIFR
+16 
-21 AYHALPPL
+21 
-29 TRKSDGLPVG
+29 
-39 AVSGFCNML
+39 
-48 NRYIE
+48 
-53 DNDGPDAPT
+53 
-62 HVAVIFDHS
+62 
-71 SYSFRNK
+71 
-78 IYDGYKANRPPAPE
+78 
-92 DLVPQFP
+92 
-99 LTREATKAFNIACEE
+99 
-114 MEGFEAD
+114 
-121 DMIAT
+121 
-126 LAFRARDA
+126 
-134 GGRVTIISSDKD
+134 
-146 LMQLIQDGVSLY
+146 
-158 DPMKN
+158 
-163 IKIGPEAVLEK
+163 
-174 FGVSPDKVIDVQA
+174 
-187 LAGDSSDNVPG
+187 
-198 VPGIGV
+198 
-204 KTASQLINEYGSL
+204 
-217 EKLLDN
+217 
-223 ASSIKQEKRRE
+223 
-234 SLLNNAELAIVSK
+234 
-247 KLVSLFSDVPI
+247 
-258 PYKISDLKWTPRND
+258 
-272 DNLLAFL
+272 

-288 NRYFDPEQAG
+288 NRYFDPEYAG

-363 IPLRHIENSV
+363 IPLRHIENSL
-373 PLLIDEKLDQK
+373 PLLIDEKLYQK

-425 RNGSIN
+425 NNGSIN
-431 LFPVHDTMCMSYVN
+431 LYPVHDTMCMSYVN

-478 QVTFDKIHPNDVLN
+478 QVTFDKIHPNDALN

-538 GILIDKSTLNALS
+538 GILIDKSKLNALS

-558 TLLQKKIYESCGEE
+558 TLIQKKIYELCGEE

-744 LDSETRRSAKAIN
+744 LDSVTRRSAKAIN

-791 PKIKSYM
+791 PKIKIYM

-889 NTVSNLI
+889 NNVSNLI

>member
-1 MGFGKGH
+1 MGSQR
-8 HLHLIDGS
+8 LILVDGS
-16 AFIFR
+16 GYIFR
-21 AYHALPPL
+21 AFYALPPMS
-29 TRKSDGLPVG
+29 REDGTPVN
-39 AVSGFCNML
+39 AVFGFTSML
-48 NRYIE
+48 LKLSE
-53 DNDGPDAPT
+53 DMEGENILVVFDAART
-62 HVAVIFDHS
+62 T
-71 SYSFRNK
+71 FRNA
-78 IYDGYKANRPPAPE
+78 IYKEYKANRSEPPE
-92 DLVPQFP
+92 ELVPQFD
-99 LTREATKAFNIACEE
+99 LIKKATTAIGLKSLEVENY
-114 MEGFEAD
+114 EAD
-121 DMIAT
+121 DIIAT
-126 LAFRARDA
+126 YVKIAKKENIETL
-134 GGRVTIISSDKD
+134 VISSDKD

-288 NRYFDPEQAG
+288 NRYFDLEQAG

-431 LFPVHDTMCMSYVN
+431 LYPVHDTMCMSYVN

-764 SSFGLSKQLSCS
+764 SAFGLSKQLSCS

>member
-1 MGFGKGH
+1 MGSQR
-8 HLHLIDGS
+8 LILVDGS
-16 AFIFR
+16 GYIFR
-21 AYHALPPL
+21 AFYALPPMS
-29 TRKSDGLPVG
+29 REDGTPVN
-39 AVSGFCNML
+39 AVFGFTSML
-48 NRYIE
+48 LKLSE
-53 DNDGPDAPT
+53 DMEGENILVVFDAART
-62 HVAVIFDHS
+62 T
-71 SYSFRNK
+71 FRNE
-78 IYDGYKANRPPAPE
+78 IYKEYKANRSEPPE
-92 DLVPQFP
+92 ELVPQFD
-99 LTREATKAFNIACEE
+99 LIKKATTAIGLKSLEVENY
-114 MEGFEAD
+114 EAD
-121 DMIAT
+121 DIIAT
-126 LAFRARDA
+126 YVKIAKKENIETL
-134 GGRVTIISSDKD
+134 VISSDKD

-431 LFPVHDTMCMSYVN
+431 LYPVHDTMCMSYVN

-744 LDSETRRSAKAIN
+744 LDSEIRRSAKAIN

-764 SSFGLSKQLSCS
+764 SAFGLSKQLSCS

>member
-1 MGFGKGH
+1 MGSQR
-8 HLHLIDGS
+8 LILVDGS
-16 AFIFR
+16 GYIFR
-21 AYHALPPL
+21 AFYALPPMS
-29 TRKSDGLPVG
+29 REDGTPVN
-39 AVSGFCNML
+39 AVFGFTSML
-48 NRYIE
+48 LKLSE
-53 DNDGPDAPT
+53 DMEGENILVVFDAART
-62 HVAVIFDHS
+62 T
-71 SYSFRNK
+71 FRNA
-78 IYDGYKANRPPAPE
+78 IYKEYKANRSEPPE
-92 DLVPQFP
+92 ELVPQFD
-99 LTREATKAFNIACEE
+99 LIKKATTAIGLKSLEVENY
-114 MEGFEAD
+114 EAD
-121 DMIAT
+121 DIIAT
-126 LAFRARDA
+126 YVKIAKKENIETL
-134 GGRVTIISSDKD
+134 VISSDKD

-431 LFPVHDTMCMSYVN
+431 LYPVHDTMCMSYVN

-498 DFCLRIFLA
+498 DFCLRTFLA

-558 TLLQKKIYESCGEE
+558 TLLQKKIYELCGEE

-744 LDSETRRSAKAIN
+744 LDSEIRRSAKAIN

-764 SSFGLSKQLSCS
+764 SAFGLSKQLSCS

-889 NTVSNLI
+889 NTVTHLI

>member
-1 MGFGKGH
+1 MGSQR
-8 HLHLIDGS
+8 LILVDGS
-16 AFIFR
+16 GYIFR
-21 AYHALPPL
+21 AFYALPPMS
-29 TRKSDGLPVG
+29 REDGTPVN
-39 AVSGFCNML
+39 AVFGFTSML
-48 NRYIE
+48 LKLSE
-53 DNDGPDAPT
+53 DMEGENILVVFDAART
-62 HVAVIFDHS
+62 T
-71 SYSFRNK
+71 FRNA
-78 IYDGYKANRPPAPE
+78 IYKEYKANRSEPPE
-92 DLVPQFP
+92 ELVPQFD
-99 LTREATKAFNIACEE
+99 LIKKATTAIGLKSLEVENY
-114 MEGFEAD
+114 EAD
-121 DMIAT
+121 DIIAT
-126 LAFRARDA
+126 YVKIAKKENIETL
-134 GGRVTIISSDKD
+134 VISSDKD

-373 PLLIDEKLDQK
+373 PLLIDEKFDQK

-393 SAINLLKKILEDP
+393 SAINLLKKILQDP
-406 SIIKVGHNIKY
+406 SIIKVGHNIKF

-431 LFPVHDTMCMSYVN
+431 LYPVHDTMCMSYVN

-478 QVTFDKIHPNDVLN
+478 QVTFDKIHPNDALN

-686 EAFIARDGYK
+686 EAFIAKDGYK

-730 SQTASKVFGIPIED
+730 AQTASKVFGIPIED

-791 PKIKSYM
+791 PKIKIYM

>member
-1 MGFGKGH
+1 MGSQR
-8 HLHLIDGS
+8 LILVDGS
-16 AFIFR
+16 GYIFR
-21 AYHALPPL
+21 AFYALPPMS
-29 TRKSDGLPVG
+29 REDGTPVN
-39 AVSGFCNML
+39 AVFGFTSML
-48 NRYIE
+48 LKLSE
-53 DNDGPDAPT
+53 DMEGENILVVFDAART
-62 HVAVIFDHS
+62 T
-71 SYSFRNK
+71 FRNA
-78 IYDGYKANRPPAPE
+78 IYKEYKANRSEPPE
-92 DLVPQFP
+92 ELVPQFD
-99 LTREATKAFNIACEE
+99 LIKKATTAIGLKSLEVENY
-114 MEGFEAD
+114 EAD
-121 DMIAT
+121 DIIAT
-126 LAFRARDA
+126 YVKIAKKENIETL
-134 GGRVTIISSDKD
+134 VISSDKD

-431 LFPVHDTMCMSYVN
+431 LYPVHDTMCMSYVN

-452 KLDSLAKDFFDH
+452 KLDSLVKDFFDH
-464 ETIKYDDVCGRGAK
+464 ETIKYDDVCGKGSK
-478 QVTFDKIHPNDVLN
+478 QVTFDKIHPNDALN

-498 DFCLRIFLA
+498 DFCLRIFLV

-558 TLLQKKIYESCGEE
+558 TLLQKKIYELCGEE

-606 SVLEGLSTK
+606 SVLEELSTK

-730 SQTASKVFGIPIED
+730 SQTASKVFGISIED
-744 LDSETRRSAKAIN
+744 LDSEIRRSAKAIN

-764 SSFGLSKQLSCS
+764 SAFGLSKQLSCS

-889 NTVSNLI
+889 KAVSHLI

-904 LPLFPLNIP
+904 LPLFPLNLP

>member
-1 MGFGKGH
+1 MGSQR
-8 HLHLIDGS
+8 LILVDGS
-16 AFIFR
+16 GYIFR
-21 AYHALPPL
+21 AFYALPPMS
-29 TRKSDGLPVG
+29 REDGTPVN
-39 AVSGFCNML
+39 AVFGFTSML
-48 NRYIE
+48 LKLSE
-53 DNDGPDAPT
+53 DMEGENILVVFDAART
-62 HVAVIFDHS
+62 T
-71 SYSFRNK
+71 FRNA
-78 IYDGYKANRPPAPE
+78 IYKEYKANRSEPPE
-92 DLVPQFP
+92 ELVPQFD
-99 LTREATKAFNIACEE
+99 LIKKATTAIGLKSLEVENY
-114 MEGFEAD
+114 EAD
-121 DMIAT
+121 DIIAT
-126 LAFRARDA
+126 YVKIAKKENIETL
-134 GGRVTIISSDKD
+134 VISSDKD

-288 NRYFDPEQAG
+288 NRYFDLEQEG

-363 IPLRHIENSV
+363 IPLRHIENSL

-393 SAINLLKKILEDP
+393 SAINLLKKILQDP
-406 SIIKVGHNIKY
+406 SIIKVGHNIKF

-431 LFPVHDTMCMSYVN
+431 LYPVHDTMCMSYVN

-464 ETIKYDDVCGRGAK
+464 ETIKYDDVCGKGAK

-520 YERIER
+520 YEKIER
-526 PLINVIANMEKE
+526 PLINVIASMEKE

-558 TLLQKKIYESCGEE
+558 TLLQKKIYELCGEE

-838 SINAPIQGSAADII
+838 SINAPI
-852 KRAMIKIHN
+852 
-861 VFQEKNIES
+861 
-870 KMLLQVHDELVFE
+870 
-883 CPKDEI
+883 
-889 NTVSNLI
+889 
-896 KKEMEQAN
+896 
-904 LPLFPLNIP
+904 P
-913 IVVDFGEAD
+913 I
-922 NWSEAH
+922 

>member
-1 MGFGKGH
+1 MGSQR
-8 HLHLIDGS
+8 LILVDGS
-16 AFIFR
+16 GYIFR
-21 AYHALPPL
+21 AFYALPPMS
-29 TRKSDGLPVG
+29 REDGTPVN
-39 AVSGFCNML
+39 AVFGFTSML
-48 NRYIE
+48 LKLSE
-53 DNDGPDAPT
+53 DMEGENILVVFDAART
-62 HVAVIFDHS
+62 T
-71 SYSFRNK
+71 FRNE
-78 IYDGYKANRPPAPE
+78 IYKEYKANRSEPPE
-92 DLVPQFP
+92 ELVPQFD
-99 LTREATKAFNIACEE
+99 LIKKATTAIGLKSLEVENY
-114 MEGFEAD
+114 EAD
-121 DMIAT
+121 DIIAT
-126 LAFRARDA
+126 YVKIAKKENIETL
-134 GGRVTIISSDKD
+134 VISSDKD
-146 LMQLIQDGVSLY
+146 LMQLIQDHVSLY

-163 IKIGPEAVLEK
+163 IKIGPEAVFEK

-234 SLLNNAELAIVSK
+234 SLINNAELAIVSK

-288 NRYFDPEQAG
+288 NRYFYPEQAG

-315 KLSDLQNLIDECIK
+315 KLSDLQNLIDESIK

-384 DKIEQINFD
+384 DKIKQINFD
-393 SAINLLKKILEDP
+393 SATNLLKKVLEDP

-417 DMLVFSQK
+417 DILVFSQK

-431 LFPVHDTMCMSYVN
+431 LYPVHDTMCMSYVN

-464 ETIKYDDVCGRGAK
+464 ETIKYDDVCGKGSK
-478 QVTFDKIHPNDVLN
+478 QVTFDKIHPNDALN

-498 DFCLRIFLA
+498 DFCLRIFTS

-538 GILIDKSTLNALS
+538 GILIDKGKLNALS

-558 TLLQKKIYESCGEE
+558 TLIQKKIYELCGEE

-606 SVLEGLSTK
+606 SVLEELSTK

-703 QIELRLM
+703 QIELRLI

-744 LDSETRRSAKAIN
+744 LDSEIRRSAKAIN

-764 SSFGLSKQLSCS
+764 SAFGLSKQLSCS

-803 NAKMKGYVETFF
+803 NAKMNGYVETFF

-861 VFQEKNIES
+861 VFQGKNIES

-889 NTVSNLI
+889 KAVSHLI
-896 KKEMEQAN
+896 QKEMEQAN

>member
-1 MGFGKGH
+1 MGSQR
-8 HLHLIDGS
+8 LILVDGS
-16 AFIFR
+16 GYIFR
-21 AYHALPPL
+21 AFYALPPMSREDGTPVNAVFGFTSML
-29 TRKSDGLPVG
+29 LKLSDDMKGENILV
-39 AVSGFCNML
+39 VF
-48 NRYIE
+48 
-53 DNDGPDAPT
+53 DAART
-62 HVAVIFDHS
+62 T
-71 SYSFRNK
+71 FRNA
-78 IYDGYKANRPPAPE
+78 IYKEYKANRSEPPE
-92 DLVPQFP
+92 ELVPQFD
-99 LTREATKAFNIACEE
+99 LIKKATTAIGLKSLEVENY
-114 MEGFEAD
+114 EAD
-121 DMIAT
+121 DIIAT
-126 LAFRARDA
+126 YVKIAKKENIETL
-134 GGRVTIISSDKD
+134 VISSDKD
-146 LMQLIQDGVSLY
+146 LMQLIQDHVSLY

-163 IKIGPEAVLEK
+163 IKIGPEAVFEK

-393 SAINLLKKILEDP
+393 SATNLLKKILEDP

-431 LFPVHDTMCMSYVN
+431 LYPVHDTMCMSYVN

-464 ETIKYDDVCGRGAK
+464 ETIKYDDVCGKGSK
-478 QVTFDKIHPNDVLN
+478 QVTFDKIHPNDALN

-538 GILIDKSTLNALS
+538 GILIDKGTLKSLS

-558 TLLQKKIYESCGEE
+558 TLIQKKIYELCGEE

-615 GFEIADLIIEWRTLS
+615 GFEIADLIIEWRTIS

-803 NAKMKGYVETFF
+803 NAKMNGYVETFF
-815 GRRIPIKGI
+815 GRRIPIKSI